1 MCQEE
6 LLKSAK
12 RDQKKR
18 VENKIKE
25 EIKPDETEFKE
36 LEYRTIEWDKDALYF
51 SYEPSFLFVD
61 EDNEDGGGGEDE
73 FVCECCDPKK
83 KKKVWSE
90 DVSEVEEENE
100 ETDGLLS
107 DSEEEVDDS
116 PCQSR
121 EDSPTIGASRLS
133 EKSGN
138 ANGKNGNAE
147 LSTRLAGNG
156 DSPTKPMAPGWFGKG
171 KRRRGKLK

>member
-12 RDQKKR
+12 RDQIQKKR
-18 VENKIKE
+18 VESKIKE

-51 SYEPSFLFVD
+51 SYEPSFLFID

-107 DSEEEVDDS
+107 DSEEEVEDS

-121 EDSPTIGASRLS
+121 EDSPASRLS
-133 EKSGN
+133 EKVG
-138 ANGKNGNAE
+138 NGKNGNAE
-147 LSTRLAGNG
+147 TRPATNG
-156 DSPTKPMAPGWFGKG
+156 DSPTKPLAPGWFGKG

>member
-1 MCQEE
+1 M
-6 LLKSAK
+6 
-12 RDQKKR
+12 
-18 VENKIKE
+18 
-25 EIKPDETEFKE
+25 
-36 LEYRTIEWDKDALYF
+36 
-51 SYEPSFLFVD
+51 
-61 EDNEDGGGGEDE
+61 G
-73 FVCECCDPKK
+73 K

-90 DVSEVEEENE
+90 DASEEGEEENE

-121 EDSPTIGASRLS
+121 EDSPITTIVGASRLS
-133 EKSGN
+133 EKAGN
-138 ANGKNGNAE
+138 ATKNGNGNAE
-147 LSTRLAGNG
+147 LSSRPTVNG

>member
-1 MCQEE
+1 MEE
-6 LLKSAK
+6 
-12 RDQKKR
+12 
-18 VENKIKE
+18 E
-25 EIKPDETEFKE
+25 
-36 LEYRTIEWDKDALYF
+36 
-51 SYEPSFLFVD
+51 
-61 EDNEDGGGGEDE
+61 NEDGVVGEDE

-90 DVSEVEEENE
+90 EVSDVEEEEND

-107 DSEEEVDDS
+107 DSDEDVEDS

-121 EDSPTIGASRLS
+121 EDSPVVNGSRG
-133 EKSGN
+133 SGN
-138 ANGKNGNAE
+138 VTKNGNCNVE
-147 LSTRLAGNG
+147 SPTKPIVNG